1 MTQREIAVL
10 KLRELG
16 MYPMGVPDEIVE
28 SYIAV
33 HKAIESKRSCGKC
46 DLPTKVFPPRAEK
59 GVLRCKH
66 IGGLIAPEDF
76 FCADFTP
83 KENSD
88 DT

>member
-33 HKAIESKRSCGKC
+33 HKAIESKRTCGKC
-46 DLPTKVFPPRAEK
+46 DRINKKLHLDWKSPDNKY
-59 GVLRCKH
+59 CKS
-66 IGGLIAPEDF
+66 LEMFTAKDF
-76 FCADFTP
+76 FCADFEP
-83 KENSD
+83 KKENSD
-88 DT
+88 E